1 MWAESDLDL
10 PQQKKPHFLSP
21 RKMMRRTSR
30 QFTSVA
36 TTGCAP
42 MGKIPDTA
50 AARKALK
57 VAEIKALLEEAG
69 LATDGTKPTLL
80 ERLEEV
86 RSTPERIP
94 NTVPI

>member
-21 RKMMRRTSR
+21 RKMRRTSR

-94 NTVPI
+94 NPVPI

>member
-10 PQQKKPHFLSP
+10 PQQKKPHFTAAE
-21 RKMMRRTSR
+21 KMRRTSR
-30 QFTSVA
+30 QFTSIA
-36 TTGCAP
+36 TTGCAL

-86 RSTPERIP
+86 RLSPHRIP
-94 NTVPI
+94 NPVTI

>member
-1 MWAESDLDL
+1 MWAESGFAAAEKAALMM
-10 PQQKKPHFLSP
+10 KRP
-21 RKMMRRTSR
+21 RRVRRTSR
-30 QFTSVA
+30 QFTSIATPAVA
-36 TTGCAP
+36 

-94 NTVPI
+94 NPVPI

>member
-1 MWAESDLDL
+1 MGRVRLGFADAAEKAEKTGRPSRR
-10 PQQKKPHFLSP
+10 QV
-21 RKMMRRTSR
+21 RK
-30 QFTSVA
+30 FTSIA

-94 NTVPI
+94 NPVPI

>member
-1 MWAESDLDL
+1 
-10 PQQKKPHFLSP
+10 
-21 RKMMRRTSR
+21 MRRTSR
-30 QFTSVA
+30 QFTSIATPAVA
-36 TTGCAP
+36 

-50 AARKALK
+50 AAREALK

-86 RSTPERIP
+86 RLTPDRIP
-94 NTVPI
+94 NPVTI

>member
-1 MWAESDLDL
+1 MQ
-10 PQQKKPHFLSP
+10 QQKPQDVPRVGGPKP
-21 RKMMRRTSR
+21 TI
-30 QFTSVA
+30 A

-94 NTVPI
+94 NPVPI

>member
-1 MWAESDLDL
+1 
-10 PQQKKPHFLSP
+10 
-21 RKMMRRTSR
+21 
-30 QFTSVA
+30 
-36 TTGCAP
+36 

-86 RSTPERIP
+86 RLTPDRIP
-94 NTVPI
+94 NPSRSDPAVGPALTRPHFFSKPARREDRRRDQIVTG

>member
-1 MWAESDLDL
+1 
-10 PQQKKPHFLSP
+10 
-21 RKMMRRTSR
+21 
-30 QFTSVA
+30 
-36 TTGCAP
+36 

-86 RSTPERIP
+86 R
-94 NTVPI
+94 

>member
-1 MWAESDLDL
+1 
-10 PQQKKPHFLSP
+10 
-21 RKMMRRTSR
+21 MRRTSR
-30 QFTSVA
+30 QFTSIATPAVA
-36 TTGCAP
+36 

-94 NTVPI
+94 NPVPI

>member
-1 MWAESDLDL
+1 
-10 PQQKKPHFLSP
+10 
-21 RKMMRRTSR
+21 MRRTSP
-30 QFTSVA
+30 QFTSIATPAVA
-36 TTGCAP
+36 
-42 MGKIPDTA
+42 MGKSPDTA

-86 RSTPERIP
+86 RLTPDRIP
-94 NTVPI
+94 NPVTI

>member
-10 PQQKKPHFLSP
+10 QQKKPHVLSA
-21 RKMMRRTSR
+21 RTSR
-30 QFTSVA
+30 QFTSIA

-86 RSTPERIP
+86 RLTPDRIP
-94 NTVPI
+94 NPVTI

>member
-1 MWAESDLDL
+1 MDLRT
-10 PQQKKPHFLSP
+10 QQKKP
-21 RKMMRRTSR
+21 RKRPSRRQVR
-30 QFTSVA
+30 KFTSIA

-94 NTVPI
+94 NPVPI